1 VRDNGTYNGDKDTD
15 GNKHGQG
22 TLTFSDGGKYEGEWQ
37 HDKKHGQGT
46 FTYANGDTYVGEYRQ
61 GNRHGQGTFTFANG
75 GTYVGEYRQGKKH
88 GKGTFTYANGDTY
101 VSEYRQ
107 GNRHGKGTFTEKN
120 GSAHERE
127 YVDGELVKGTKRPSA
142 ADNGGDEAKSKRAR
156 PPHSQV
162 HGSQS
167 ATYSFS
173 ALLLTLLPATHAL
186 ACTTRLAP
194 FACLRPHTIRISVC
208 ALCLAAHTIH
218 KAPRQQQNPPA
229 KGKERKRK
237 RVRIRCNMHLP
248 CPHTHPVAIAREHL
262 FARSRS
268 ASRCASSLEKS
279 TLEFGH
285 ITSLQCSLHL
295 DLGHIISHTHW
306 KAENFPT
313 V

>member
-1 VRDNGTYNGDKDTD
+1 MMEASTATSSDELMLVNVPDNVRPGEDMVVMTPS
-15 GNKHGQG
+15 GQQYKVVVPPG
-22 TLTFSDGGKYEGEWQ
+22 AGPGSQFKIAVPRSDQ
-37 HDKKHGQGT
+37 MSQ
-46 FTYANGDTYVGEYRQ
+46 
-61 GNRHGQGTFTFANG
+61 
-75 GTYVGEYRQGKKH
+75 
-88 GKGTFTYANGDTY
+88 
-101 VSEYRQ
+101 
-107 GNRHGKGTFTEKN
+107 
-120 GSAHERE
+120 
-127 YVDGELVKGTKRPSA
+127 P
-142 ADNGGDEAKSKRAR
+142 KRAR
-156 PPHSQV
+156 TNDDAPQIPHSQV
-162 HGSQS
+162 RGSQG

-173 ALLLTLLPATHAL
+173 ALLTLLSATHAL
-186 ACTTRLAP
+186 ACTMRLAP
-194 FACLRPHTIRISVC
+194 FACLRPHTIRVSVC

-229 KGKERKRK
+229 KGKERKRN
-237 RVRIRCNMHLP
+237 RVRISCNMHLP
-248 CPHTHPVAIAREHL
+248 CPHTHPAAIAREHL